1 MRNNINERMKVKEN
15 LRIKKSVKKARG
27 RESKIKLRVVGAA
40 AAMSHPIVL
49 YFCNEEHTDYIRIS

>member
-40 AAMSHPIVL
+40 AAMSHPTVL
-49 YFCNEEHTDYIRIS
+49 YFLTKNIQITSE